1 MSAISHG
8 EEERERKKERKK
20 EGRKERKKERERER
34 NRERETE
41 RKKSNKKDPSRS
53 IYSSF
58 FLVCVCVSVCQSV
71 YLSNLIS
78 SCVIRSH
85 LIWHVL
91 SHPIVSIRIR
101 SYPIHW
107 LFIHPWIWD
116 VKAVNCCSLAKAT
129 SILRIL
135 GTSRHKTG
143 TKLAPSDASEF
154 QWTRSGV
161 HAQLPAWWRGT

>member
-8 EEERERKKERKK
+8 EEERERKKERRK
-20 EGRKERKKERERER
+20 EGRKERKKEREREKQ
-34 NRERETE
+34 RERETE

-53 IYSSF
+53 IYSSIF
-58 FLVCVCVSVCQSV
+58 FCVCVSVCQSV

-85 LIWHVL
+85 LICHVL
-91 SHPIVSIRIR
+91 SHPIVSIRIL

>member
-1 MSAISHG
+1 MII
-8 EEERERKKERKK
+8 EYTVECQRFLMERKREKERKK
-20 EGRKERKKERERER
+20 EGRKEGKKERERER
-34 NRERETE
+34 QRE
-41 RKKSNKKDPSRS
+41 KKSNKKDPSRS
-53 IYSSF
+53 IYSSIF
-58 FLVCVCVSVCQSV
+58 FVCVSVCQSV

-85 LIWHVL
+85 LIWHVF
-91 SHPIVSIRIR
+91 SHPIVSIRIL